1 MAAVLVATLGESP
14 VVVTAMYEAL
24 QKHPSGPRLKPEK
37 VYLLYPGEETGRLIG
52 IGADLIQE
60 QLKNQCDVV
69 PCPLP
74 FEDIRSYEDSISF
87 LSILNNVLEK
97 CRNEEVYVSLAGG
110 RKSMSALAGII
121 TQFHRCI
128 RGVYHLLDKYEDDPV
143 NHSFYTIEELINLT
157 DSERK
162 KKMFPPV
169 ENMNIIPIPFRYLA
183 NSTQLIKY
191 FQGLECG
198 EMAKIPTDGSA
209 DAFFSAIFGPKRDT
223 GQLECW
229 ISEEA
234 KKEFEA
240 LDASVQQQFLSYIQT
255 LSRLEF
261 IIKYGREAYQDFET
275 DCNCYPE
282 RGARS
287 NLRLFY
293 SWDKKEAKLNIH
305 RILHPHDRYER
316 LLKRGSLWKANYPPV
331 EQIQNLKA
339 KAGTLIVA
347 LGRSP
352 MIVTQTY
359 VLLKRQVQI
368 GRVAV
373 VYPEKNGQIQNGVR
387 LLRDMFKNKKLFD
400 LRGGEIDFQ
409 EYPLDISDVDS
420 EETCRVFAA
429 GLEKAIYSERNSFP
443 HFPLYLSLSGGR
455 KGMAVLV
462 YLAAQR
468 AGLREVYHTVITDP
482 ELEKKIEKETGLKEM
497 NRPGLTLNQKAEYM
511 FLHNYQN
518 NIGSFKLFSI
528 PVLSIT

>member
-37 VYLLYPGEETGRLIG
+37 VYLLYPGEETGRFIG
-52 IGADLIQE
+52 IGAELIQE
-60 QLKNQCDVV
+60 QLKNQCDVI

-74 FEDIRSYEDSISF
+74 FEDARSYEDSILF
-87 LSILNNVLEK
+87 LRTLHHVLEE
-97 CRNEEVYVSLAGG
+97 CRHEEVYVSLAGG

-121 TQFHRCI
+121 AQFHRCI

-143 NHSFYTIEELINLT
+143 RHSFYTIEELDSLPA
-157 DSERK
+157 SERK

-169 ENMNIIPIPFRYLA
+169 ENLNIITIPFQYLA
-183 NSTQLIKY
+183 NSSQLIEY
-191 FQGLECG
+191 FQGFKCG
-198 EMAKIPTDGSA
+198 EIAGITTDGSA
-209 DAFFSAIFGPKRDT
+209 DAFFPAIFGPKRET

-240 LDASVQQQFLSYIQT
+240 LDASVQQQFFSYIQT

-261 IIKYGREAYQDFET
+261 IARYRREAYQGFKT
-275 DCNCYPE
+275 DCECYPE
-282 RGARS
+282 QRAHS

-293 SWDKKEAKLNIH
+293 SWEKKGARLNIH
-305 RILHPHDRYER
+305 RVLHPHDRYER
-316 LLKRGSLWKANYPPV
+316 LLKRGRLWKADYPPKV
-331 EQIQNLKA
+331 QIQNLKA
-339 KAGTLIVA
+339 KAGTLVIT

-359 VLLKRQVQI
+359 VLLKSQVQI
-368 GRVAV
+368 ERVAV

-387 LLRDMFKNKKLFD
+387 LLKDMFTNRRLFD

-409 EYPLDISDVDS
+409 EYPLSISDVDS
-420 EETCRVFAA
+420 EETCRVFAV
-429 GLEKAIYSERNSFP
+429 GLEEAIYSERNSFP

-511 FLHNYQN
+511 FLHNYQK
-518 NIGSFKLFSI
+518 NIGSVKLFSI
-528 PVLSIT
+528 PVLPII